1 MVELADSLREAGAT
15 GGLPSRVDFSARAAI
30 LAEIPE
36 DTLDLRMRIDESVVL
51 TEDTDGV
58 LVGR

>member
-1 MVELADSLREAGAT
+1 MVELADSLRDVGPT

-36 DTLDLRMRIDESVVL
+36 ETLGLRVRIDESVVL
-51 TEDTDGV
+51 TEETDGV
-58 LVGR
+58 LDGK